1 MHFRI
6 KKNTPLKK
14 LMTAYCER
22 QGLSQGAIRFVFDGD
37 NIEETDTPS
46 RVRFSHF
53 QQDASTRILLFC
65 SLTWRMMIQLKFSNS
80 KRVESNADLDSA
92 NLDNTNL
99 NFPHISSK
107 HHIC

>member
-1 MHFRI
+1 MIIRTSQDGSVVHFKI

-46 RVRFSHF
+46 RVRFVS
-53 QQDASTRILLFC
+53 LL
-65 SLTWRMMIQLKFSNS
+65 
-80 KRVESNADLDSA
+80 
-92 NLDNTNL
+92 TNL
-99 NFPHISSK
+99 K
-107 HHIC
+107 

>member
-1 MHFRI
+1 MSDDAKPEVKPDVGSSEHINLKVTGQDGSVVHFKI

-46 RVRFSHF
+46 RLNMEDDDTIEVF
-53 QQDASTRILLFC
+53 QQQTGG
-65 SLTWRMMIQLKFSNS
+65 M
-80 KRVESNADLDSA
+80 
-92 NLDNTNL
+92 
-99 NFPHISSK
+99 
-107 HHIC
+107 

>member
-1 MHFRI
+1 MVHFKI

-46 RVRFSHF
+46 RVR
-53 QQDASTRILLFC
+53 
-65 SLTWRMMIQLKFSNS
+65 
-80 KRVESNADLDSA
+80 
-92 NLDNTNL
+92 
-99 NFPHISSK
+99 
-107 HHIC
+107 

>member
-1 MHFRI
+1 MSDENKAEVKPDLGSSEQINLKVTGQDGSVVHFRI

-46 RVRFSHF
+46 RLNMEDDDTIEVF
-53 QQDASTRILLFC
+53 QQQTGGL
-65 SLTWRMMIQLKFSNS
+65 
-80 KRVESNADLDSA
+80 
-92 NLDNTNL
+92 
-99 NFPHISSK
+99 
-107 HHIC
+107 